1 MIENFISNA
10 KGLTKNPLGIIALF
24 VSLIYG
30 FACLVLSTSISNLKG
45 ENERLPLIWFIIGF
59 PLIILIA
66 FIFLVVKHHEKLYS
80 PSDYRADD
88 AFIQAI
94 GKDKVKE
101 KQLKEVNELEDAKVK
116 EKIKSKVKEIVVEAE
131 QLNSEKNEEAK
142 PTEKQETGKP
152 ESKEQL
158 LSIYKNAELW
168 ATKEL
173 SLKYNVLFKNNVSV
187 SIQSGKIELDAF
199 GTTEKGSYIAE
210 IKYWKSNKSD
220 RNLKLGIQEFL
231 SQHKRLESAFG
242 RNREFKLIVVF
253 VFDNLKDV
261 NKSDL
266 LGFVK
271 NIYNDANIEFFDY
284 EELRKNYE

>member
-1 MIENFISNA
+1 MIENFITNA

-45 ENERLPLIWFIIGF
+45 ENERLPLIWFIIAF

-66 FIFLVVKHHEKLYS
+66 FVFLVVKHHEKLYS

-88 AFIQAI
+88 AFIQTI
-94 GKDKVKE
+94 GKDKIKE
-101 KQLKEVNELEDAKVK
+101 KQLKEVKELEQAKIKENIVGEEDLK
-116 EKIKSKVKEIVVEAE
+116 SEKID
-131 QLNSEKNEEAK
+131 
-142 PTEKQETGKP
+142 TEKQIEKVEPETIK

-187 SIQSGKIELDAF
+187 NVQSRKIELDAF
-199 GTTEKGSYIAE
+199 GTSDKGNFIAE

-220 RNLKLGIQEFL
+220 RNLKLSIQEFL
-231 SQHKRLESAFG
+231 SQHKHLESTFS
-242 RNREFKLIVVF
+242 RNREFKLIVVI
-253 VFDNLKDV
+253 VFDNLKNV

-271 NIYNDANIEFFDY
+271 NIYNNADVEFFDY

>member
-1 MIENFISNA
+1 MIENFITNA

-45 ENERLPLIWFIIGF
+45 ENERLPLIWFIIAF

-66 FIFLVVKHHEKLYS
+66 FVFLVVKHHEKLYS

-88 AFIQAI
+88 AFIQTI
-94 GKDKVKE
+94 GKDKIKE
-101 KQLKEVNELEDAKVK
+101 KQLKEVKELEQAKIKENIVGEEDLK
-116 EKIKSKVKEIVVEAE
+116 SEKIDTVKQIEKVE
-131 QLNSEKNEEAK
+131 
-142 PTEKQETGKP
+142 PETTK

-187 SIQSGKIELDAF
+187 NVQSRKIELDAF
-199 GTTEKGSYIAE
+199 GTSDKGNFIAE

-220 RNLKLGIQEFL
+220 RNLKLSIQEFL
-231 SQHKRLESAFG
+231 SQQKHLESTFS
-242 RNREFKLIVVF
+242 RNREFKLIVVI
-253 VFDNLKDV
+253 VFDNLKNV

-266 LGFVK
+266 LDFVQ
-271 NIYNDANIEFFDY
+271 NIYNNADVEFFDY

>member
-1 MIENFISNA
+1 MIENFITNA

-45 ENERLPLIWFIIGF
+45 ENERLPLIWFIIAF

-66 FIFLVVKHHEKLYS
+66 FVFLVVKHHEKLYS

-88 AFIQAI
+88 AFIQTI
-94 GKDKVKE
+94 GKDKIKE
-101 KQLKEVNELEDAKVK
+101 KQLKEVKELEEAKIN
-116 EKIKSKVKEIVVEAE
+116 ENIVVEE
-131 QLNSEKNEEAK
+131 DLKSEKINN
-142 PTEKQETGKP
+142 EKQIEKVEPETTK

-168 ATKEL
+168 ATKEI

-187 SIQSGKIELDAF
+187 NIQSRKIELDAF
-199 GTTEKGSYIAE
+199 GTSEKGNYIAE

-220 RNLKLGIQEFL
+220 RNLKLSIQEFL
-231 SQHKRLESAFG
+231 SQHKHLESTFG
-242 RNREFKLIVVF
+242 RNNRDFKLIVVF
-253 VFDNLKDV
+253 VFDNLKNV

-271 NIYNDANIEFFDY
+271 NIYNNADVEFFDY